1 MISGIIIFGEMGS
14 GKDELA
20 DLLKRSIKNSEVY
33 KLGMLCRDIMRIVKV
48 NHNWID
54 KERELGQTIADK
66 LREIDQNIMNDYVL
80 SLIFEHSNCDPSK
93 NKSDTLTNQLGNEN
107 IFPIVCG
114 GRTKEDLNYWRKKGF
129 IVVGIK
135 TDERTRKERLKKRND
150 EKNYEKDFEHI
161 TELEAKEIVSQ
172 DCDYCFSNDDSLED
186 LELKVKDFLKECEV
200 LSTKQSC

>member
-93 NKSDTLTNQLGNEN
+93 INRIL
-107 IFPIVCG
+107 
-114 GRTKEDLNYWRKKGF
+114 
-129 IVVGIK
+129 
-135 TDERTRKERLKKRND
+135 
-150 EKNYEKDFEHI
+150 
-161 TELEAKEIVSQ
+161 
-172 DCDYCFSNDDSLED
+172 
-186 LELKVKDFLKECEV
+186 
-200 LSTKQSC
+200 